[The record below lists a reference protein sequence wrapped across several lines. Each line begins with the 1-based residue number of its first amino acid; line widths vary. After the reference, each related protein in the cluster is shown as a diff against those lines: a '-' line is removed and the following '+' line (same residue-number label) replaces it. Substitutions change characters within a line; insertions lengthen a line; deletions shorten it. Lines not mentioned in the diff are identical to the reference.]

1 MTVKKLS
8 RDDVG
13 KPDFSGRFDAGTE
26 GLEEARLFD
35 LSSHTLAREALDFA
49 LSMDDEGYNTFVL
62 GEDRSG
68 RMDATRGYLTAH
80 VTGKPA
86 SDDWVYLNNFRRT
99 HKPRP
104 VRLPAGKGRAFR
116 DDMAELLPALT
127 DALRKA
133 FTSDAYADQI
143 RLAQEETKE
152 KMDAS
157 YGKLRGMARSHG
169 LDVWS
174 GPQGLSLVMMGEDGK
189 PVSQEELLAL
199 PQEDRE
205 KLEKAVETL
214 NPAMI
219 EMRATARREE
229 LDLTR
234 RVREVNRTIA
244 DETTATLLAELEAT
258 YGGHQGL
265 TRWLVELRSDI
276 LDNLHLFQGQAPAD
290 HADQQSQGQGG
301 AKTVTQGPSELTR
314 RYAVNLIVDNGD
326 TQHPNVVLEPNP
338 TYENLFGAIEYL
350 PVSGSLHT
358 DFTMIR
364 GGALHQANGGIL
376 VLRADA
382 IAGQQVAWHFLK
394 GAMRD
399 QEIRI
404 EELHRYGG
412 VPLTGTPKPKAIPLD
427 VKVVLV
433 GSPSWYYRLLSADQ
447 DFRTYFKIKA
457 EIDPYVPTN
466 DEDVALFARL
476 IQRQAADQGH
486 VAKEGAIN
494 LLLGHATR
502 WADDREKLSSRF
514 ELIADLL
521 AEAAELSGSDTITTE
536 CVARAIN
543 ERRRRN
549 GRAEERSLER
559 ITQGSILIETDGER
573 AGQVNGLVYLQL
585 GDHAFGLPSRITART
600 YVGSYGI
607 VNIERR
613 VAMGGP
619 IQQKGALIVEGY
631 LNGLFART
639 FPLSFS
645 CSITFEQSYGGVEGD
660 SASLAETCAIVSSL
674 SGVPMR
680 QDIAMTGSLNQT
692 GEVQAIG
699 GANHKIEGFF
709 RACKERGLTG
719 NQGAIVPVSNKRNLV
734 LKDEVVEAIEAGQF
748 HIWSAATAA
757 DAIELLTGMPAGEP
771 DGEGHYSADTVFGR
785 VMTQLEAFDRALSE
799 RGIDRRQAKLP

>member
-1 MTVKKLS
+1 MTAKKLGH
-8 RDDVG
+8 DDVG
-13 KPDFSGRFDAGTE
+13 KPGFHGRFDSSTE
-26 GLEEARLFD
+26 GLDAIQLFD
-35 LSSHTLAREALDFA
+35 LSSHALAREALDFA
-49 LSMDDEGYNTFVL
+49 LSMDDEGYNIFVL

-68 RMDATRGYLTAH
+68 RMDATLGYLNAF
-80 VTGKPA
+80 VQGKAP

-143 RLAQEETKE
+143 RLAQEDTKA
-152 KMDAS
+152 KLDTS
-157 YGKLRGMARSHG
+157 YGNLRKMARENG

-174 GPQGLSLVMMGEDGK
+174 GPQGLSLVMMGDDGK
-189 PVSQEELLAL
+189 PVSQEELLSL
-199 PQEDRE
+199 PDDRRE

-214 NPAMI
+214 NPAMM

-229 LDLTR
+229 LNLTR
-234 RVREVNRTIA
+234 RVREINRTVA
-244 DETTATLLAELEAT
+244 DETTGTLLNELETA

-276 LDNLHLFQGQAPAD
+276 LDNLHLFQGEPQID

-301 AKTVTQGPSELTR
+301 ARSATQGPSELTR

-326 TQHPNVVLEPNP
+326 TKHPNVVLEPNP
-338 TYENLFGAIEYL
+338 TYENVFGAIEYL

-364 GGALHQANGGIL
+364 GGALHRANGGIL
-376 VLRADA
+376 VLRAEA
-382 IAGQQVAWHFLK
+382 IAAQPAAWHFLK
-394 GAMRD
+394 GALRD
-399 QEIRI
+399 REIRI

-412 VPLTGTPKPKAIPLD
+412 VPLTGTPKPKPIPLD

-433 GSPSWYYRLLSADQ
+433 GAPIWYYRLLSADQ
-447 DFRTYFKIKA
+447 DFRTHFKVKA
-457 EIDPYVPTN
+457 EIDPEVHAT
-466 DEDVALFARL
+466 DADVALFARM
-476 IQRQAADQGH
+476 IQRQAVEQGH
-486 VAKEGAIN
+486 VCKDDAIN
-494 LLLGHATR
+494 LLLGHAAR
-502 WADDREKLSSRF
+502 WADDRRKLSSRF
-514 ELIADLL
+514 ELISDLL
-521 AEAAELSGSDTITTE
+521 AEAAELSGSDTITAQ
-536 CVARAIN
+536 CVARAIA

-559 ITQGSILIETDGER
+559 ITDGSVLIDTDGAE

-600 YVGSYGI
+600 YVGAYGLI
-607 VNIERR
+607 NIERR

-631 LNGLFART
+631 LNGLFAQS

-674 SGVPMR
+674 SGVAMR

-709 RACKERGLTG
+709 RTCQERGLTG
-719 NQGAIVPVSNKRNLV
+719 RQGAIVPTANENNLI
-734 LKDEVVEAIEAGQF
+734 LKDEVIEAVKAGEF
-748 HIWSAATAA
+748 HIWSVETAA
-757 DAIELLTGMPAGEP
+757 DAIELLTGMPAG
-771 DGEGHYSADTVFGR
+771 DADAEGNFPADTVFGR
-785 VMTQLEAFDRALSE
+785 VMERLRGFDRALSE
-799 RGIDRRQAKLP
+799 RGIDRRGSRAP